1 MKITEFFCIAVLAV
15 GDLNADSPAP
25 QGLQRD
31 ESMQM
36 SLKKVVPEIHYQG
49 RVYRIRYVERRTRIE
64 LDVKGKKTILHQIPK
79 RFDPSLVGAEGFI
92 GFLPEELQPYK
103 GSGNLL
109 YVSSI
114 RTSGGNGGGQCGSGA
129 EIFLNVL
136 NVNAKIPRT
145 QASVLI
151 GSCEKS
157 IELLDQDMSNDVLGA
172 VAVGEGHL
180 VLQFMSYE
188 ERSGYPIATLSND
201 LKNLRFR

>member
-1 MKITEFFCIAVLAV
+1 M
-15 GDLNADSPAP
+15 P
-25 QGLQRD
+25 
-31 ESMQM
+31 
-36 SLKKVVPEIHYQG
+36 LKKLVPEIRYQG
-49 RVYRIRYVERRTRIE
+49 KVYRIRYVERRTRID
-64 LDVKGKKTILHQIPK
+64 LDVEGEKIILHQIPK
-79 RFDPSLVGAEGFI
+79 RFDPSLVGAERFI

-136 NVNAKIPRT
+136 NVKVKPPRT

-151 GSCEKS
+151 GSCEKP
-157 IELLDQDMSNDVLGA
+157 IELLDQDMSNEVLGA
-172 VAVGEGHL
+172 VTVAEGHL
-180 VLQFMSYE
+180 VLQFMNYGE
-188 ERSGYPIATLSND
+188 LPGYPIATLSND